1 MGFDTKN
8 IFGVAEWLACIDT
21 GFESFTQ
28 RICNDVLRSKYVIT
42 KTVLRSTHIITR
54 HSAAFYT
61 CYNIN
66 SAAFYTCYNKTQCC
80 VLHTRTYEDVRTS
93 CCAAFYIQYARTG
106 GKGRGCSDQIDA

>member
-28 RICNDVLRSKYVIT
+28 RICNDVLRSTYVIT
-42 KTVLRSTHIITR
+42 KTVLRSTHVITR
-54 HSAAFYT
+54 HSAAV
-61 CYNIN
+61 
-66 SAAFYTCYNKTQCC
+66 YTCYNKTQCC